1 MQNPE
6 IEADKQETTF
16 ILVTSKLTDG
26 QINEIKNK
34 VLGCGLEITAEAL
47 IELNPKKI
55 QLIWPEIIQQST
67 KELTFRIL
75 SNRPL
80 PLMTISGKAAIS
92 KISILKKEM
101 RKLYLKTDDGF
112 NRIMHSPDNESGV
125 ERELS
130 VFYTK
135 LST

>member
-1 MQNPE
+1 
-6 IEADKQETTF
+6 
-16 ILVTSKLTDG
+16 
-26 QINEIKNK
+26 
-34 VLGCGLEITAEAL
+34 
-47 IELNPKKI
+47 
-55 QLIWPEIIQQST
+55 
-67 KELTFRIL
+67 
-75 SNRPL
+75 
-80 PLMTISGKAAIS
+80 MTISGKAAIS